1 MSIVSNAILTFTI
14 SSTILTGTASES
26 VESFES
32 WYMKGGEGPFYFT
45 HPQEFPIQFDKSYQI
60 YTKDTPTFLL
70 KQDTLKIFGILRT
83 NEKVYRMT
91 NQVQLSQDS
100 YVTDTLPISHPLAVP
115 SAVESYPNSDIDPIL
130 TMLI

>member
-14 SSTILTGTASES
+14 SSAILTGTASERA
-26 VESFES
+26 ESFDI
-32 WYMKGGEGPFYFT
+32 WYMKGVEGPFYFT
-45 HPQEFPIQFDKSYQI
+45 YPQEFPIQFDKSYQI

-70 KQDTLKIFGILRT
+70 KQDTLNIFAILRT

-91 NQVQLSQDS
+91 NEVQLSQDS
-100 YVTDTLPISHPLAVP
+100 YVTDTVPISHPLAVP
-115 SAVESYPNSDIDPIL
+115 TVLESDPNSDIDPVL